1 MGIRTGG
8 QREDRVTGAI
18 EAQTSKVPSSG
29 CMKMK
34 NTKVNRRAFV
44 KGAGIATLGVTGA
57 SWLGGKMGILEP
69 LPGAKSLGL
78 TPAEVQ
84 AAEITDVDILNF
96 ALNLEYLEAE
106 FYTVATT
113 GRTIDETGIA
123 TGGTGNPG
131 PTTGG
136 KQVSFEAD
144 GQQTESSGKLRAI
157 AEELAFDEQQHVKLL
172 RSALGSA
179 AVAKP
184 AINLDALGIGFD
196 NFKQFLTLAR
206 AFEDVGVSAYGGA
219 APLIS
224 DKTILATAARIALT
238 EALHSGNIRLL
249 VAENNVAV
257 PPVDTLDVLPPPA
270 GKQYFEVDKNALAIV
285 RVPSQVLHIVYGK
298 WEQGVSSG
306 GFFPMGLNGTITTG

>member
-1 MGIRTGG
+1 MKAEKPTTGPL
-8 QREDRVTGAI
+8 QKRVD
-18 EAQTSKVPSSG
+18 
-29 CMKMK
+29 
-34 NTKVNRRAFV
+34 RRAFV
-44 KGAGIATLGVTGA
+44 KSAGIVGVGIGGA
-57 SWLGGKMGILEP
+57 SWFAGKLGMFEAV
-69 LPGAKSLGL
+69 PGAKSLGL
-78 TPAEVQ
+78 GPSAVQ
-84 AAEITDVDILNF
+84 AADISDVDILNF

-113 GRTIDETGIA
+113 GRTIDQIGIA
-123 TGGTGNPG
+123 TSGTGNPG
-131 PTTGG
+131 ATTGG

-144 GQQTESSGKLRAI
+144 GQQAESSGKLRAV
-157 AEELAFDEQQHVKLL
+157 AEELAFDEQQHVQLL
-172 RSALGSA
+172 RTALGSA

-184 AINLDALGIGFD
+184 AINLDALGVGFD
-196 NFKQFLTLAR
+196 NFKQFLALAR
-206 AFEDVGVSAYGGA
+206 GFEDVGVSAYGGA

-249 VAENNVAV
+249 VAENNIQA
-257 PPVDTLDVLPPPA
+257 PDVDKLDVLPPPA
-270 GKQYFEVDKNALAIV
+270 RTKFFTVDDNALAIV

>member
-1 MGIRTGG
+1 MKSEERTAGPL
-8 QREDRVTGAI
+8 QKRVD
-18 EAQTSKVPSSG
+18 
-29 CMKMK
+29 
-34 NTKVNRRAFV
+34 RRAFV
-44 KGAGIATLGVTGA
+44 KGAGIAGLGIGGA
-57 SWLGGKMGILEP
+57 SWLGGKLGMLEA

-78 TPAEVQ
+78 TPSAVH

-106 FYTVATT
+106 FYTIATT
-113 GRTIDETGIA
+113 GRTIEQSGIA
-123 TGGTGNPG
+123 VDGVGLGG

-136 KQVSFEAD
+136 KQVAFEAD
-144 GQQTESSGKLRAI
+144 GQQAESSGQLRAV

-172 RSALGSA
+172 RTALGSA

-196 NFKQFLTLAR
+196 NFKQFLALAR

-224 DKTILATAARIALT
+224 DKAILATAARIALT

-249 VAENNVAV
+249 VAQNNIQA
-257 PPVDTLDVLPPPA
+257 PDVDKLDVLPPPA
-270 GKQYFEVDKNALAIV
+270 GTKFFTVDDTALAIV
-285 RVPSQVLHIVYGK
+285 RVPSQVLHIVYYK

>member
-1 MGIRTGG
+1 MAPR
-8 QREDRVTGAI
+8 DV
-18 EAQTSKVPSSG
+18 

-34 NTKVNRRAFV
+34 NTNVNRREFA
-44 KGAGIATLGVTGA
+44 KIAGIASLGVAGG
-57 SWLGGKMGILEP
+57 SWLGGKMGILEA
-69 LPGAKSLGL
+69 LPVTKSLGL
-78 TPAEVQ
+78 RPAAVQ

-113 GRTIDETGIA
+113 GRTIDQTGIA
-123 TGGTGNPG
+123 TSGAGNPG
-131 PTTGG
+131 ATTGG

-144 GQQTESSGKLRAI
+144 GQQAESSGKLRAV
-157 AEELAFDEQQHVKLL
+157 AEELAFDEQQHVNLL

-196 NFKQFLTLAR
+196 NFKQFLALAR

-238 EALHSGNIRLL
+238 EALHAGNIRLL
-249 VAENNVAV
+249 VAENNIQA
-257 PPVDTLDVLPPPA
+257 PDVDKLDVLPPPA
-270 GKQYFEVDKNALAIV
+270 GKKFFTVDDSALAIV

-306 GFFPMGLNGTITTG
+306 GFFPIGLNGTITTG

>member
-1 MGIRTGG
+1 
-8 QREDRVTGAI
+8 
-18 EAQTSKVPSSG
+18 
-29 CMKMK
+29 MKSEK
-34 NTKVNRRAFV
+34 PTAGPLHKRVNRRAFV
-44 KGAGIATLGVTGA
+44 KSAGIVGVGIGGA
-57 SWLGGKMGILEP
+57 SLFASKLGMLQAM
-69 LPGAKSLGL
+69 PGAKSLGL
-78 TPAEVQ
+78 GPSAVQ
-84 AAEITDVDILNF
+84 AAEITDIDILNF

-113 GRTIDETGIA
+113 GRTIEETGIA
-123 TGGTGNPG
+123 TNGTGTPG

-144 GQQTESSGKLRAI
+144 GQQSESSGKLRAV
-157 AEELAFDEQQHVKLL
+157 AEELAFDEQQHVQLL
-172 RSALGSA
+172 RTALGSA

-184 AINLDALGIGFD
+184 AINLDALSIGFG
-196 NFKQFLTLAR
+196 NFKEFLALAR

-249 VAENNVAV
+249 VAQNNIQA
-257 PPVDTLDVLPPPA
+257 PDVDKLDVLPPPA
-270 GKQYFEVDKNALAIV
+270 GKKFFTVDDNALAIV

>member
-1 MGIRTGG
+1 
-8 QREDRVTGAI
+8 
-18 EAQTSKVPSSG
+18 
-29 CMKMK
+29 MKMK
-34 NTKVNRRAFV
+34 NTKVNRRVFV
-44 KGAGIATLGVTGA
+44 KGAGIATLGAIGA
-57 SWLGGKMGILEP
+57 SWLGSKMGILEA
-69 LPGAKSLGL
+69 LPGAKSLSL
-78 TPAEVQ
+78 TPAAVQ

-123 TGGTGNPG
+123 TGGAGNPG

-144 GQQTESSGKLRAI
+144 GQQTESSGKLRDI
-157 AEELAFDEQQHVKLL
+157 AEELAFDEQQHVNLL
-172 RSALGSA
+172 RSVLGSA
-179 AVAKP
+179 AIAKP
-184 AINLDALGIGFD
+184 TINLDALGVGFN

-257 PPVDTLDVLPPPA
+257 PLVDTLDILPPPA
-270 GKQYFEVDKNALAIV
+270 GKKYFTVDDHALAIV
-285 RVPSQVLHIVYGK
+285 RAPSQVLHIVYGK

-306 GFFPMGLNGTITTG
+306 GFFPMGLNGTISTG